1 MGMATAL
8 DKTATTFDHIAQESN
23 GKPRPLSFDFILHQA
38 IIKVDE
44 EGTEAAA
51 ATGIAMTSSSILV
64 NANKPFL
71 YLLRS
76 SSTIYFMGQF
86 TGSELK

>member
-1 MGMATAL
+1 MGMAQMIN
-8 DKTATTFDHIAQESN
+8 KKATTFDNIAQDES
-23 GKPRPLSFDFILHQA
+23 GKLRPLSFDFILHEA
-38 IIKVDE
+38 VIRVDE

-51 ATGIAMTSSSILV
+51 ATGINMVSMSMAV